1 MGNANDN
8 KGAFTVLAAARFGQD
23 KKENLE
29 YHSFSD
35 LMDYLGRKECKSPK
49 KGVTL
54 ANYTVDMVDNSEL
67 IT

>member
-54 ANYTVDMVDNSEL
+54 AN
-67 IT
+67 